1 MRQYQRRLVDD
12 LLDRFCAD
20 VPAVVLRG
28 PRAVGK
34 SATASQRAKT
44 IFNLEDPDEV
54 ELLVAQPDRL
64 RTAETPILV
73 DEWQRWPTSWD
84 KVRSAVDAD
93 PTPNRFLLAG
103 SSAPAQ
109 RPSHSGAGRFLFLR
123 MRPMSLVERGV
134 DVPSVSLA
142 ELLAGDTPDVHGETA
157 VTLRDYAEEV
167 AKSGFPAMRSV
178 AFTSREEY
186 IASYLDALFS
196 YPIDGG
202 AHDPP
207 SHDADLLRRWSTAYA
222 SATATTASYTTIRD
236 ASSEGDPDDVTSKGQ
251 AASVRRTLLGAYVL
265 DPLEAWLPASM
276 PLRRLGE
283 APKHHLS
290 DPALAASLL
299 GVDVPAL
306 VDPGARK
313 QFIAKRR
320 PLMAALFESLVAQ
333 SVRIYADYNR
343 ASTYHLRTHGG
354 EHEVDLIVER
364 RDGAVVALEVKLRG
378 TPTANDYRHLR
389 WLKSA
394 IGDRFVD
401 GGIITSGAHA
411 YRHPETGFAV
421 IPAALL
427 GP

>member
-1 MRQYQRRLVDD
+1 MQHYQRRLVDD

-34 SATASQRAKT
+34 SATGSQRAKT

-64 RTAETPILV
+64 RTAEPPILV
-73 DEWQRWPTSWD
+73 DEWQRWPRLWD
-84 KVRSAVDAD
+84 KVRNAVDAD

-103 SSAPAQ
+103 SSAPRH

-123 MRPMSLVERGV
+123 MRPMSLTERGV
-134 DVPSVSLA
+134 DTPSVSLA
-142 ELLAGDTPDVHGETA
+142 DLLSDDTCDVGGDTDVVLG
-157 VTLRDYAEEV
+157 DYAEEV
-167 AKSGFPAMRSV
+167 MKSGFPGMRSI
-178 AFTSREEY
+178 APTSRDEY
-186 IASYLDALFS
+186 IDSYLDALFS
-196 YPIDGG
+196 YPIDGD
-202 AHDPP
+202 ADDPP
-207 SHDADLLRRWSTAYA
+207 SRDADLLARWSKAYA

-236 ASSEGDPDDVTSKGQ
+236 ASSEGDPDDVPSKGQ
-251 AASVRRTLLGAYVL
+251 AKNVRRTLLDAYVL
-265 DPLEAWLPASM
+265 DPLAAWLPASI

-299 GVDVPAL
+299 GVDVEAL
-306 VDPGARK
+306 VGPNARK
-313 QFIAKRR
+313 QFIAKQR

-333 SVRIYADYNR
+333 SVRIYAGYNR

-364 RDGAVVALEVKLRG
+364 RDGGVVALEVKLRG
-378 TPTANDYRHLR
+378 TPTASDYRHLR
-389 WLKSA
+389 WLKDA
-394 IGDRFVD
+394 IGDRFLD
-401 GGIITSGAHA
+401 GGIITSGPHA
-411 YRHPETGFAV
+411 YRHPQTGFAV